1 MYLHPTTAARQIG
14 WLVGWLVGCSTV
26 VCVACVYIAAVMSLS
41 SQMKTLT
48 REGAA
53 VASKRCHTRIYTVLG
68 LMMMMMMHISEG
80 LHL

>member
-1 MYLHPTTAARQIG
+1 MYLHPTLLLQRDRS
-14 WLVGWLVGCSTV
+14 VGWLVGCSTV
-26 VCVACVYIAAVMSLS
+26 VCITCVYVAAAMPLS
-41 SQMKTLT
+41 AQMKTLT

-68 LMMMMMMHISEG
+68 LMMMMMHISEG